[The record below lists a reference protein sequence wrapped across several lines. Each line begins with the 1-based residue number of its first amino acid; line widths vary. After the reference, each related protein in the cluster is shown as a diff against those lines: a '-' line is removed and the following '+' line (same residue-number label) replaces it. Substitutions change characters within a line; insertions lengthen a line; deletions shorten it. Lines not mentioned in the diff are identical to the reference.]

1 MVLVDNAE
9 LWTEL
14 DIGVEIMYDGAYLSS
29 SWLNGQYY
37 DICGFNVTID
47 SSISFASFEFVS
59 DSDEVY
65 DFQGSE
71 ADEVIENIAEIWN
84 NAELAQDDA
93 IASWIKAHI

>member
-1 MVLVDNAE
+1 MRLLRESLFLNY
-9 LWTEL
+9 
-14 DIGVEIMYDGAYLSS
+14 INFNIMNNFDYLSS

-47 SSISFASFEFVS
+47 SSISFACFESVS

-71 ADEVIENIAEIWN
+71 ADEVIVNIAEIWN

-93 IASWIKAHI
+93 IASWIRAHL